1 LQAINQVR
9 TNAHTGRG
17 SESLQNYQ
25 DQKPKIYSGGLA
37 ELDQTAKG
45 GAKGSS
51 GPANKDAEKKKN
63 ADLND
68 YFDSMKS
75 KDTPTILNSKMQ
87 KKLDENK
94 KRRNIMKSQFGQFS
108 SFSAV

>member
-1 LQAINQVR
+1 
-9 TNAHTGRG
+9 
-17 SESLQNYQ
+17 
-25 DQKPKIYSGGLA
+25 
-37 ELDQTAKG
+37 
-45 GAKGSS
+45 
-51 GPANKDAEKKKN
+51 
-63 ADLND
+63 
-68 YFDSMKS
+68 MKS